1 MPRQNCSRSAA
12 ILTILLFMSGT
23 DQSESPPNAE
33 AAMLENQ
40 MDSELARA
48 RASTS
53 GPVRSHLNPVFQH
66 EQRSGTATADAEAT
80 EVAARVAGELGAEA
94 DQDRLKIEQMVQK
107 AEKASPGTDKTK
119 DAEAALAQAEKDADE
134 AIAASLDSDVAAE
147 DALHSTGTRFLHRS
161 ANPDNAT
168 ADKVRALNDESVAGK
183 DLSELESLVE
193 RVSNDLS

>member
-1 MPRQNCSRSAA
+1 
-12 ILTILLFMSGT
+12 MSGT
-23 DQSESPPNAE
+23 DQPETPPNAE

-48 RASTS
+48 QAKTA

-66 EQRSGTATADAEAT
+66 EQRAGTARDDAEAT

-94 DQDRLKIEQMVQK
+94 DQDRLKIEQLVQE

-134 AIAASLDSDVAAE
+134 AIAASLDSGVAAE
-147 DALHSTGTRFLHRS
+147 DALHSTGTRYLHRS
-161 ANPDNAT
+161 ANSDEAT

-183 DLSELESLVE
+183 DLSDLESLVE
-193 RVSNDLS
+193 RVSNDVS